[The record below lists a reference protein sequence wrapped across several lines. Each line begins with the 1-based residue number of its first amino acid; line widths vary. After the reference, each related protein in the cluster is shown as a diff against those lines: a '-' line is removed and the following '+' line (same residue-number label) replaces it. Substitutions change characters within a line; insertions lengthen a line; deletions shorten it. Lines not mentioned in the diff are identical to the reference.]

1 MSQFE
6 SGGFDDFAPPPRGG
20 YGAPPPGR
28 GPPPGAYGAPPPRHY
43 GGSGNMTAGI
53 PRVGAAHAGQRFGG
67 GGGLRPSAPTW
78 VPDASVTG
86 CSSSHCGT
94 QFDTFERRHHCRY
107 CGLVFCGKC
116 TEATSLMPPQWEG
129 GCGFSTR
136 DPQRVCGQCRVEL
149 EPHQRKWI
157 EQNCNANRTNAL
169 DLNDSTTRYLNS
181 PLRFTLGGEVRKAG
195 SGAGH
200 ARDAPDVKGS
210 SLGRVPRVSAD
221 VWTSDHHFSERPRR
235 VDVFFRNARARNA
248 RVEAI
253 ARFPRRRA
261 TRSRTSRTASTSGT
275 ATSSTSTSSSRAPTA
290 SCS

>member
-1 MSQFE
+1 MSECFLT
-6 SGGFDDFAPPPRGG
+6 GTRF
-20 YGAPPPGR
+20 
-28 GPPPGAYGAPPPRHY
+28 
-43 GGSGNMTAGI
+43 TA
-53 PRVGAAHAGQRFGG
+53 VQRK
-67 GGGLRPSAPTW
+67 
-78 VPDASVTG
+78 
-86 CSSSHCGT
+86 
-94 QFDTFERRHHCRY
+94 HHCRY

-136 DPQRVCGQCRVEL
+136 DPQRVCGQCRLEL

-200 ARDAPDVKGS
+200 ARELPDVKGC

-221 VWTSDHHFSERPRR
+221 VWTSDRRNGLDAWMLFSGT
-235 VDVFFRNARARNA
+235 RARGTLA
-248 RVEAI
+248 SK
-253 ARFPRRRA
+253 PR
-261 TRSRTSRTASTSGT
+261 
-275 ATSSTSTSSSRAPTA
+275 
-290 SCS
+290 